1 MIGRYTLLTGVAALF
16 MAIETAH
23 AAEVNWPPW
32 LHDVLDTIVPGAVLV
47 ISIMAIHFRIK
58 HQRER
63 VARIEK
69 RRPDNAEGPENLMSI
84 VPADLRSSKR
94 K

>member
-32 LHDVLDTIVPGAVLV
+32 LHDVLDTIVQVLFWL
-47 ISIMAIHFRIK
+47 SR
-58 HQRER
+58 
-63 VARIEK
+63 
-69 RRPDNAEGPENLMSI
+69 
-84 VPADLRSSKR
+84 
-94 K
+94 